1 MCYNADRQVNEIIAY
16 KMAKIN
22 VNVKLEEDIKK
33 EFEQVCDNLGI
44 TMTAAFTMLAK
55 QMVREQRIPFEVT
68 MNPSS
73 EHRMRVYNDKY
84 RELLDRD
91 RQ

>member
-1 MCYNADRQVNEIIAY
+1 
-16 KMAKIN
+16 MAKIN

-68 MNPSS
+68 MNPSDQ
-73 EHRMRVYNDKY
+73 RMKAYYDKQ
-84 RELLDRD
+84 RDLLEGGR
-91 RQ
+91 